1 MGLQEENSSG
11 GIPLPRWSV
20 NLHMNLIMDVKTML
34 LRNEVCAKNL
44 FVVWLFIPF
53 AVFAV
58 IVFKFLSN
66 LFSNKNRFSS
76 SMWMSSLSQFD
87 TMEALQLLIGKEIV
101 LTTEFLTMPC
111 SAMQTFFSRL
121 GRMLCGISLVA
132 ACAFTCSYIKNHKR
146 MCPVNFRIK
155 LGLDMWNYLLL

>member
-1 MGLQEENSSG
+1 M
-11 GIPLPRWSV
+11 
-20 NLHMNLIMDVKTML
+20 
-34 LRNEVCAKNL
+34 
-44 FVVWLFIPF
+44 VWLFIPF

-132 ACAFTCSYIKNHKR
+132 ACAFTCSYIKKS
-146 MCPVNFRIK
+146 
-155 LGLDMWNYLLL
+155 

>member
-1 MGLQEENSSG
+1 MGLQEEKSSG
-11 GIPLPRWSV
+11 GIPLPWWSV
-20 NLHMNLIMDVKTML
+20 NLHMNLMMDVENNAIEKWSI
-34 LRNEVCAKNL
+34 CAKNL

-132 ACAFTCSYIKNHKR
+132 ACAFTCSYIKKS
-146 MCPVNFRIK
+146 
-155 LGLDMWNYLLL
+155 